1 MKPKRNIDR
10 AYSIDWF
17 NIFLISVIIFGIL
30 IRLIHLDKR
39 VYWGDEVVTSI
50 RIAGYRFSE
59 VLQEISNK
67 SIIFSAEDL
76 LTYQNASSS
85 RGLNTTIQ
93 GLVSDE
99 PQHAPIYF
107 VALHL
112 WVKLFK
118 NFSNSITQIRSF
130 SVFLSLLSFPSLYW
144 LCFELFNSVTAGLIA
159 TAMVATSPFYYV
171 YAQEARP
178 PVLWILCI
186 LLSSALLL
194 RALRLNTKLSW
205 VAYAASVVFSL
216 YSFLFSVFVLI
227 GHGFYILLIKGL
239 KPNTAIIRYLLVVCV
254 GVSAFMPW
262 LLKIASNLSTVGDS
276 TSWSSEKIGSFQL
289 LRMVLNNLRDVFF
302 NIGEGY
308 TYLTFLLLILIGFSF
323 LFLIK
328 SAPKSVWAFVLSLIS
343 VTIVVLLIPDLINGV
358 RRSAASRYFIAPYL
372 GINLSLAYLFS
383 VQTKNLIWQWK
394 KCWRA
399 IVTILLVIGL
409 SSCIII
415 SHSEISFNQATYR
428 NSAVLAQVINKYENP
443 LVITGT
449 QYFNNIIG
457 AIGISHYL
465 KPSTR
470 FKFVPD
476 ASQLNDSTQAKN
488 IFVYGKDIEF
498 ILKDLGA
505 YHIEVIYKSD
515 YEGLWQI
522 QIPP

>member
-39 VYWGDEVVTSI
+39 VYWGDEIVTSI

-67 SIIFSAEDL
+67 SILSAEDL
-76 LTYQNASSS
+76 LTYQNTSSS

-112 WVKLFK
+112 LVKLFK

-262 LLKIASNLSTVGDS
+262 LLKIASNLSTVSDS

-289 LRMVLNNLRDVFF
+289 LRMVINNLRDVFF

-328 SAPKSVWAFVLSLIS
+328 TAPKSVWAFVLLLIS
-343 VTIVVLLIPDLINGV
+343 VTIVFLLIPDLVNGV

-394 KCWRA
+394 KCWQA
-399 IVTILLVIGL
+399 IVTILLVIGI

-415 SHSEISFNQATYR
+415 SQSEISFNQATYR

-498 ILKDLGA
+498 LLKYLGA
-505 YHIEVIYKSD
+505 DHIEVIYKSD